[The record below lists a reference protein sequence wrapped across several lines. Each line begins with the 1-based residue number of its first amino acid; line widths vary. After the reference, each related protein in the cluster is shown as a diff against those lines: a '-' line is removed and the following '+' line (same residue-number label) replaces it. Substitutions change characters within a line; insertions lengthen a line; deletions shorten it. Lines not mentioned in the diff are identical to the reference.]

1 MEQREKT
8 FVQMS
13 ENKDNIS
20 KATKSTEKTSYK
32 PIDNS
37 LLAKD
42 LPKPLQIVQT
52 AKEEQELY
60 NLWDDAYREVYPNYK
75 INRNDPHHKQA
86 HIIYTR
92 DKNGNVASS
101 VRLTIDSPLGIPSE
115 EYYQHEVNML
125 REGGYKLME
134 FGRMVYIGQ
143 TLLQMKT
150 YYRTIYQIAKAEN
163 IDIIMMS
170 LKQKDVAFH
179 RNLIGAYT
187 LLFDMGIPLGG
198 EHKMSSVAWE
208 IKKTKPRFF
217 KWTGISNK
225 TTGKIR

>member
-1 MEQREKT
+1 MEQIEKT

-13 ENKDNIS
+13 EQ
-20 KATKSTEKTSYK
+20 TKLEEKTSYK
-32 PIDNS
+32 LIDKNE
-37 LLAKD
+37 LAKN
-42 LPKPLQIVQT
+42 LPKPLQVVQT

-86 HIIYTR
+86 HILYTR
-92 DKNGNVASS
+92 DKNGKIASS
-101 VRLTIDSPLGIPSE
+101 IRLTIDSPLGIPSE
-115 EYYQHEVNML
+115 EYYQREVDRL
-125 REGGYKLME
+125 RQHGYKLME
-134 FGRMVYIGQ
+134 FGRMVSIGQ
-143 TLLQMKT
+143 TLQQMKT

-179 RNLIGAYT
+179 RNLMGSYT

-198 EHKMSSVAWE
+198 KHKMSSVAWE
-208 IKKTKPRFF
+208 IKNTKPRFF
-217 KWTGISNK
+217 KWTGINNK
-225 TTGKIR
+225 ITGEIT